1 MLTSIIREKKIF
13 LNLLHSKLFIAYFLL
28 ISSFLASFLSAEE
41 LKKES
46 KEVNVYSYRQPFLVK
61 PLFDKFTSQ
70 TGIKVNVIFA
80 QKGLL
85 EKIKLEGQRSPADVL
100 LTVDITRL
108 LEASQTIAQEVNSDV
123 LIQHIPPAFRGQ
135 QNRWFGLTQRAR
147 VAFVSNRLP
156 EVTQLTYTEL
166 ADPKWQGKICTR
178 SGQHPYNLAMFASYL
193 TKHGE
198 AATQEWLSGLKQNLA
213 RKPSGNDRA
222 QVRAV
227 YAGECDIAIGN
238 TYYMGA
244 MVENDKNPEQKDWA
258 KSVHMVFP
266 DNHTTGTHV
275 NLSGM
280 VMARY
285 APNKDNGQKL
295 MEFLV
300 SKEAQKIYAN
310 LNYEYPVRADT
321 LPSPLLQ
328 SWGIPNPDKTHAA
341 DIAAN
346 RTKASRLVDIVGYDR

>member
-13 LNLLHSKLFIAYFLL
+13 LNLLRSKLFIVYFLL

-41 LKKES
+41 LKKEV

-178 SGQHPYNLAMFASYL
+178 SGQHPYNLAMFAAYL

-238 TYYMGA
+238 TYYMGK
-244 MVENDKNPEQKDWA
+244 MQTNSKKPEQKDWA
-258 KSVHMVFP
+258 RAARIIFP
-266 DNHTTGTHV
+266 DAKGRGTHV
-275 NLSGM
+275 NVSGM
-280 VMARY
+280 VMAKH
-285 APNKDNGQKL
+285 APNRDNALKL
-295 MEFLV
+295 MEFLM
-300 SKEAQKIYAN
+300 SAEAQRLYAEVN
-310 LNYEYPVRADT
+310 FEYPVRAGVALSARVSEWGT
-321 LPSPLLQ
+321 LKADPLPLE
-328 SWGIPNPDKTHAA
+328 T
-341 DIAAN
+341 IAAY
-346 RTKASRLVDIVGYDR
+346 RKRASETVDEIGFNN

>member
-1 MLTSIIREKKIF
+1 MHRFNNRDF
-13 LNLLHSKLFIAYFLL
+13 LCFLL
-28 ISSFLASFLSAEE
+28 ACFFVTGSLVSTGYLALAPSPA
-41 LKKES
+41 KADNAAQ
-46 KEVNVYSYRQPFLVK
+46 EVNVYSYRQPFLVK
-61 PLFDKFTSQ
+61 PLFDKFTTQ

-85 EKIKLEGQRSPADVL
+85 EKIKLEGQRSPADIL

-108 LEASQTIAQEVNSDV
+108 LDASKTIAQEVNSDI
-123 LIQHIPPAFRGQ
+123 LLQHIPPAFRGQ

-156 EVTQLTYTEL
+156 EVTQLTYEEL
-166 ADPKWQGKICTR
+166 ADPKWRGKICTR
-178 SGQHPYNLAMFASYL
+178 SGQHPYNLAMFAAYL
-193 TKHGE
+193 TQNGE
-198 AATQEWLSGLKQNLA
+198 AATKAWLSGLKQNLA

-244 MVENDKNPEQKDWA
+244 MIDNEKNPEQKDWA
-258 KSVHMVFP
+258 KAVHMVFP
-266 DNHTTGTHV
+266 NNHTTGTHV
-275 NLSGM
+275 SLSGM
-280 VMARY
+280 IMARY
-285 APNKDNGQKL
+285 APNKENAQLL

-300 SKEAQKIYAN
+300 SQEAQQIYAN
-310 LNYEYPVRADT
+310 LNYEYPVRVDA
-321 LPSPLLQ
+321 LPSSLVQ
-328 SWGIPNPDKTHAA
+328 SWGALNPDTTHAA

-346 RTKASRLVDIVGYDR
+346 RIKASRLVDIVGYDR

>member
-1 MLTSIIREKKIF
+1 MTCFVLTGSLFNPE
-13 LNLLHSKLFIAYFLL
+13 HSQAN
-28 ISSFLASFLSAEE
+28 SG
-41 LKKES
+41 
-46 KEVNVYSYRQPFLVK
+46 EVNVYSYRQPFLVK
-61 PLFDKFTSQ
+61 PLFDKFTDQ

-108 LEASQTIAQEVNSDV
+108 LEASQTIAQEVNSDI
-123 LIQHIPPAFRGQ
+123 LIRYIPPAFRGK
-135 QNRWFGLTQRAR
+135 QNRWFGLTHRAR

-156 EVTQLTYTEL
+156 KVTQLSYADL

-178 SGQHPYNLAMFASYL
+178 SGQHPYNLAMFAAYL
-193 TKHGE
+193 TNHGE
-198 AATQEWLSGLKQNLA
+198 AATQEWLGSLKKNLA

-244 MVENDKNPEQKDWA
+244 MVENNKNPEQKEWA
-258 KSVHMVFP
+258 QSVHMVCP

-275 NLSGM
+275 NLSCM

-285 APNKDNGQKL
+285 APNKKNAQKL

-300 SKEAQKIYAN
+300 SQAAQKIYAN

-321 LPSPLLQ
+321 LPSPLVQ
-328 SWGIPNPDKTHAA
+328 SWGALKPDTTHAA

>member
-1 MLTSIIREKKIF
+1 MFILKSEAFTFFMVCLVLTGLVFNPERSEAK
-13 LNLLHSKLFIAYFLL
+13 SG
-28 ISSFLASFLSAEE
+28 
-41 LKKES
+41 
-46 KEVNVYSYRQPFLVK
+46 EVNVYSYRQPFLVK
-61 PLFDKFTSQ
+61 PLFDKFTDQ

-85 EKIKLEGQRSPADVL
+85 EKIKLERQRSPADVL
-100 LTVDITRL
+100 LTVDITHL
-108 LEASQTIAQEVNSDV
+108 LEASQTIAQEVNSDI
-123 LIQHIPPAFRGQ
+123 LRQHIPPAFRGQ
-135 QNRWFGLTQRAR
+135 QNRWFGLTHRAR

-156 EVTQLTYTEL
+156 EVTQLSYAEL

-178 SGQHPYNLAMFASYL
+178 SGQHPYNLAMFAAYL

-198 AATQEWLSGLKQNLA
+198 AATQEWLEGLKQNLA

-227 YAGECDIAIGN
+227 YAGECEIAIGN

-244 MVENDKNPEQKDWA
+244 MVENDTNPEQKEWA
-258 KSVHMVFP
+258 ESVHMVFP

-285 APNKDNGQKL
+285 APNKENAQKL

-300 SKEAQKIYAN
+300 SQAAQKIYAN

-321 LPSPLLQ
+321 LPSPLVQ
-328 SWGIPNPDKTHAA
+328 SWGTLKPDTTHAA

-346 RTKASRLVDIVGYDR
+346 RSKASRLVDIVGYDR

>member
-1 MLTSIIREKKIF
+1 MLTSIISEKKIF
-13 LNLLHSKLFIAYFLL
+13 LNLLHSKLFIVYFLL

-41 LKKES
+41 LKKEV

-108 LEASQTIAQEVNSDV
+108 LEASQTIAQKINSDV

-178 SGQHPYNLAMFASYL
+178 SGQHPYNLAMFAAYL

-198 AATQEWLSGLKQNLA
+198 AATKEWLSGLKQNLA

-328 SWGIPNPDKTHAA
+328 SWGILNPDMTHAA

-346 RTKASRLVDIVGYDR
+346 RTKASRLVDIVGFDR

>member
-1 MLTSIIREKKIF
+1 MTCFVLTGSLFNPE
-13 LNLLHSKLFIAYFLL
+13 HSEAN
-28 ISSFLASFLSAEE
+28 SG
-41 LKKES
+41 
-46 KEVNVYSYRQPFLVK
+46 EVNVYSYRQPFLVK
-61 PLFDKFTSQ
+61 PLFDKFTDQ

-108 LEASQTIAQEVNSDV
+108 LEASQTIAQEVNSDT
-123 LIQHIPPAFRGQ
+123 LIQYIPPAFRGQ
-135 QNRWFGLTQRAR
+135 QNRWFALTHRAR

-156 EVTQLTYTEL
+156 EVTQLTYAEL

-178 SGQHPYNLAMFASYL
+178 SGQHPYNLAMFAAYL

-198 AATQEWLSGLKQNLA
+198 AATQEWLGSLKKNLA

-244 MVENDKNPEQKDWA
+244 MVENDKNPEQKEWA
-258 KSVHMVFP
+258 QSVHMVFP

-285 APNKDNGQKL
+285 APNKKNAQKL

-300 SKEAQKIYAN
+300 SQAAQKIYAN

-321 LPSPLLQ
+321 LPSPLVQ
-328 SWGIPNPDKTHAA
+328 SWGALKPDTTHAA

-346 RTKASRLVDIVGYDR
+346 RSKASRMVDIVGYDR

>member
-1 MLTSIIREKKIF
+1 MFILKDKIF
-13 LNLLHSKLFIAYFLL
+13 TLLLMTCFVLTGSLFNPEHSQAN
-28 ISSFLASFLSAEE
+28 SG
-41 LKKES
+41 
-46 KEVNVYSYRQPFLVK
+46 EVNVYSYRQPFLVK
-61 PLFDKFTSQ
+61 PLFDKFTDQ

-108 LEASQTIAQEVNSDV
+108 LEASQTIAQEVNSDI
-123 LIQHIPPAFRGQ
+123 LIRYIPPAFRGK
-135 QNRWFGLTQRAR
+135 QNRWFGLTHRAR

-156 EVTQLTYTEL
+156 KVTQLSYAEL

-178 SGQHPYNLAMFASYL
+178 SGQHPYNLAMFAAYL

-198 AATQEWLSGLKQNLA
+198 AATQEWLGSLKKNLA

-244 MVENDKNPEQKDWA
+244 MVENDKNPEQKEWA
-258 KSVHMVFP
+258 QSVHMVFP

-285 APNKDNGQKL
+285 APNKKNAQKL

-300 SKEAQKIYAN
+300 SQAAQKIYAN

-321 LPSPLLQ
+321 LPSPLVQ
-328 SWGIPNPDKTHAA
+328 SWGALKPDTTHAA

>member
-1 MLTSIIREKKIF
+1 MFILKDKIF
-13 LNLLHSKLFIAYFLL
+13 TLFLMTCFVLTGSLFNPEHSEAN
-28 ISSFLASFLSAEE
+28 SG
-41 LKKES
+41 
-46 KEVNVYSYRQPFLVK
+46 EVNVYSYRQPFLVK
-61 PLFDKFTSQ
+61 PLFDKFTDQ

-100 LTVDITRL
+100 LTVDISRL
-108 LEASQTIAQEVNSDV
+108 LEASQTIAQEVNSDI
-123 LIQHIPPAFRGQ
+123 LIQYIPPAFRGQ
-135 QNRWFGLTQRAR
+135 QNRWFGLTHRAR

-156 EVTQLTYTEL
+156 EVTQLTYAEL

-178 SGQHPYNLAMFASYL
+178 SGQHPYNLAMFAAYL

-198 AATQEWLSGLKQNLA
+198 AATQEWLGSLKKNLA

-244 MVENDKNPEQKDWA
+244 MVENDKNSEQKEWA
-258 KSVHMVFP
+258 QSVHMVFP

-285 APNKDNGQKL
+285 APNKKNAQKL

-300 SKEAQKIYAN
+300 SQAAQKIYAN
-310 LNYEYPVRADT
+310 LNYEYPIRADT
-321 LPSPLLQ
+321 LPSPLVQ
-328 SWGIPNPDKTHAA
+328 SWGALKPDTTHAA

-346 RTKASRLVDIVGYDR
+346 RTKASRLVDIVGYDK

>member
-1 MLTSIIREKKIF
+1 MFILKDKIF
-13 LNLLHSKLFIAYFLL
+13 TLLFMTCFVLTGSLFNPEHSEAN
-28 ISSFLASFLSAEE
+28 SG
-41 LKKES
+41 
-46 KEVNVYSYRQPFLVK
+46 EVNVYSYRQPFLVK
-61 PLFDKFTSQ
+61 PLFDKFTDQ

-108 LEASQTIAQEVNSDV
+108 LEASQTIAQEVNSDT
-123 LIQHIPPAFRGQ
+123 LIQYIPPAFRGQ
-135 QNRWFGLTQRAR
+135 QNRWFALTHRAR

-156 EVTQLTYTEL
+156 EVTQLTYAEL

-178 SGQHPYNLAMFASYL
+178 SGQHPYNLAMFAAYL

-198 AATQEWLSGLKQNLA
+198 AATQEWLGSLKKNLA

-244 MVENDKNPEQKDWA
+244 MVENDKNPEQKEWA
-258 KSVHMVFP
+258 QSVHMVFP
-266 DNHTTGTHV
+266 DNHTTGSHV

-285 APNKDNGQKL
+285 APNKKNAQKL

-300 SKEAQKIYAN
+300 SQAAQKIYAN

-321 LPSPLLQ
+321 LPSPLVQ
-328 SWGIPNPDKTHAA
+328 SWGALKPDTTHAA

-346 RTKASRLVDIVGYDR
+346 RSKASRMVDIVGYDR

>member
-61 PLFDKFTSQ
+61 PLFNKFTSQ

-100 LTVDITRL
+100 LTVDISRL

-178 SGQHPYNLAMFASYL
+178 SGQHPYNLAMFAAYL
-193 TKHGE
+193 NKHGE
-198 AATQEWLSGLKQNLA
+198 AATQEWLTGLKQNLA

-346 RTKASRLVDIVGYDR
+346 RTKASRLVDIVGFDR

>member
-1 MLTSIIREKKIF
+1 VFILKNKIF
-13 LNLLHSKLFIAYFLL
+13 ILLLMTCFVLTCSLFNPEHSQAN
-28 ISSFLASFLSAEE
+28 SG
-41 LKKES
+41 
-46 KEVNVYSYRQPFLVK
+46 EVNVYSYRQPFLVK
-61 PLFDKFTSQ
+61 PLFDKFTDQ

-108 LEASQTIAQEVNSDV
+108 LEASQTIAQEVNSDI
-123 LIQHIPPAFRGQ
+123 LIRYIPPAFRGQ
-135 QNRWFGLTQRAR
+135 QNRWFGLTHRAR

-156 EVTQLTYTEL
+156 KVTQLSYAEL

-178 SGQHPYNLAMFASYL
+178 SGQHPYNLAMFAAYL

-198 AATQEWLSGLKQNLA
+198 AATQEWLGSLKKNLA

-244 MVENDKNPEQKDWA
+244 MVENDKNPEQKEWA
-258 KSVHMVFP
+258 QSVHMVFP

-285 APNKDNGQKL
+285 APNKKNAQKL

-300 SKEAQKIYAN
+300 SQAAQKIYAN

-321 LPSPLLQ
+321 LPSPLVQ
-328 SWGIPNPDKTHAA
+328 SWGALKPDTTHAA

>member
-1 MLTSIIREKKIF
+1 MLISIIREKKIF
-13 LNLLHSKLFIAYFLL
+13 LNLINSKLFVNFLL
-28 ISSFLASFLSAEE
+28 ISFFLISFLSAEE
-41 LKKES
+41 LK

-61 PLFDKFTSQ
+61 PLFDKFTSK

-108 LEASQTIAQEVNSDV
+108 LEASQTIAQQVNSDV
-123 LIQHIPPAFRGQ
+123 LIQHIPSAFRGQ

-147 VAFVSNRLP
+147 VAFVTNRLP

-166 ADPKWQGKICTR
+166 ADPKWQGRICTR
-178 SGQHPYNLAMFASYL
+178 SGQHPYNLAMFAAYIS
-193 TKHGE
+193 KHGE
-198 AATQEWLSGLKQNLA
+198 AATQEWLNGLKQNLA

-258 KSVHMVFP
+258 QSVHMVFP

-328 SWGIPNPDKTHAA
+328 SWGTLSPDTTHAA
-341 DIAAN
+341 DIAAY